1 MAAPEG
7 KFGRPKEDRKTMVV
21 DTVGWVDTDSH
32 SIHLYDIFIYLDLVG
47 LMFYGRCRLN
57 IPKTWIVWDWYNS
70 NCK

>member
-47 LMFYGRCRLN
+47 
-57 IPKTWIVWDWYNS
+57 
-70 NCK
+70 